1 MTDEELESIAEKGN
15 TFAETTAPKRLFVAL
30 RHASRF
36 LHATLLALRPGF
48 MKRLSVKH
56 AKLRPTAY
64 LDGIRGFAAL
74 LVYILH
80 HELWSHD
87 AQKADFKLENAWG
100 YQGDYYVAAMPGIR
114 NFFTGGHYAVST
126 FFVLSGYVLS
136 TQPLALMNAG
146 EYTKLGDK
154 LASALFRRWLR
165 LYLPIIVTT
174 FMTLSLW
181 HVFGILADF
190 IPEPTYSAGI
200 WKWYVDVKNFTF
212 VFRTGGEPW
221 LSYNAHTWSIPVE
234 MKGSLLIYTTCNA
247 LSRCTQRARLLCQAV
262 LIFYLLYIADG
273 AHYAMFMT
281 GMLLSDID
289 HIVASGSLPAWI
301 MRMERLKSPF
311 FHSLFL
317 VSFYLGG
324 APSFDSD
331 IQVLRDSPGW
341 HTLSIFKPQ
350 AVFDYKWFYLFFA
363 SAFLVVSVP
372 RISWLRR
379 FFESCFCQYLGRISY
394 MFYLIHGPILWTLG
408 DRIYAAVGFSRESH
422 AMRIPKWSNRLP
434 IPAIGPF
441 AMELNF
447 FAAQCLLLPATLWV
461 AEVATTLID
470 DNGIAFCVWLYRRM
484 TGKRTQ
490 LSG

>member
-1 MTDEELESIAEKGN
+1 MALEELDSIAEKGDVS
-15 TFAETTAPKRLFVAL
+15 TEATEPQRLRVVL
-30 RHASRF
+30 HKASRI
-36 LHATLLALRPGF
+36 LRVPLQALKPGF
-48 MKRLSVKH
+48 MKRLSVKN
-56 AKLRPTAY
+56 ARLRPTAY

-100 YQGDYYVAAMPGIR
+100 YQGDYYIAAMPGIR

-136 TQPLALMNAG
+136 TQPLALMNTG
-146 EYTKLGDK
+146 EYTRLGDK
-154 LASALFRRWLR
+154 IASALFRRWLR

-174 FMTLSLW
+174 FITLSSW

-190 IPEPTYSAGI
+190 VPEPTYRAGI
-200 WKWYVDVKNFTF
+200 WKWYVDLKNFTF
-212 VFRTGGEPW
+212 ILRTGGEPW
-221 LSYNAHTWSIPVE
+221 LSYNAHTWSIPIE
-234 MKGSLLIYTTCNA
+234 MKGSLLIYTTCSA
-247 LSRCTQRARLLCQAV
+247 LSRCPQKTRLPCEAI
-262 LIFYLLYIADG
+262 LIIYLLYIADG

-289 HIVASGSLPAWI
+289 HIVANERLPNWVTQ
-301 MRMERLKSPF
+301 MERVKVPIFHLLF
-311 FHSLFL
+311 FA
-317 VSFYLGG
+317 SFYLGG

-331 IQVLRDSPGW
+331 MRVLRDSPGW
-341 HTLSIFKPQ
+341 RTLSIFKPQ

-379 FFESCFCQYLGRISY
+379 FFESCFCQYLGRVSY

-408 DRIYAAVGFSRESH
+408 DRVYAAVGFSRESH
-422 AMRIPKWSNRLP
+422 AMRIPKWSNRFP
-434 IPAIGPF
+434 IASVGPF

-447 FAAQCLLLPATLWV
+447 FAAQCVLLPATLWV

-470 DNGIAFCVWLYRRM
+470 DNSIAFCAWLYRRV
-484 TGKRTQ
+484 TGRRTETV
-490 LSG
+490 G